1 MRLETKRV
9 YIRPLYET
17 DWQEM
22 KEIFADFNNSRYAVY
37 DMPLPI
43 EDEEVKSLTR
53 RFAESNLFFTVFLKE
68 SSDMIGYVCFHKNG
82 DKYDL
87 GYCFHSAYHSKGYA
101 YESTRLLVEYFI
113 DQCGVTLFT
122 AGTAID
128 NIPSCR
134 LLEKLGFVCVST
146 ETISFDNT
154 FSFQGGNFVLN
165 VNNKISI

>member
-43 EDEEVKSLTR
+43 EDKEVKSLTR
-53 RFAESNLFFTVFLKE
+53 SFAESNLFFTVFLKE
-68 SSDMIGYVCFHKNG
+68 SSDMIGYVCFHKDG

-101 YESTRLLVEYFI
+101 YESTKMLVEYFI
-113 DQCGVTLFT
+113 NQYRATCFT